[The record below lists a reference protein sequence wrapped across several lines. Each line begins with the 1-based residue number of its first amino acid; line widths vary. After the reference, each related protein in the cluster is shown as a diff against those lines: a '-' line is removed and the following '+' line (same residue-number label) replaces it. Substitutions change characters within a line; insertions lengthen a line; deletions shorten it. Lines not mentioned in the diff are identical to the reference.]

1 MACYNYNRQEDKC
14 NMLNSI
20 IKTLNQIST
29 APFRRVLF
37 LSVSISLLTTLLLWA
52 FITKIIFNTNMTSIT
67 WLEWFLDILGGGAV
81 FILLVLLLPTL
92 VGLIASIMLESICRS
107 VELVY
112 YPHLP
117 KAQGQ
122 NLYTGVLVGLKFTGT
137 MIVLNIIFLPLIVI
151 PPVYIFASWVL
162 NSYLLSREFFELVA
176 YRRLDKVNVNRMY
189 KKFRFTLIGY
199 GLVIAFI
206 SIIPVINFI
215 VPLFGTAVMLH
226 AFQRIQNIELV

>member
-1 MACYNYNRQEDKC
+1 MACYNYNRQEDKF

-20 IKTLNQIST
+20 IKTLNQIYT

-37 LSVSISLLTTLLLWA
+37 FSVSISLLTTLLLWA
-52 FITKIIFNTNMTSIT
+52 FITKIIFNANMTSIS
-67 WLEWFLDILGGGAV
+67 WLEWFLNIVGGGAV

-92 VGLIASIMLESICRS
+92 VGLIASLMLESICRS
-107 VELVY
+107 VESVY

-122 NLYTGVLVGLKFTGT
+122 TLFRGVLVGLRFTGT
-137 MIVLNIIFLPLIVI
+137 MIVLNIIFLPLVVM
-151 PPVYIFASWVL
+151 PPIYIFASWVL
-162 NSYLLSREFFELVA
+162 NGYLLSREFFELVA
-176 YRRLDKVNVNRMY
+176 YRRLDKVNVDRMF

-206 SIIPVINFI
+206 SIVPVLNFI
-215 VPLFGTAVMLH
+215 VPLFATAVMLH
-226 AFQRIQNIELV
+226 AFQRIQSIELV

>member
-162 NSYLLSREFFELVA
+162 NSYLLGREFFELVA

>member
-1 MACYNYNRQEDKC
+1 MACYNYNREEDKC

-137 MIVLNIIFLPLIVI
+137 MIVLNIIFLPLMVI

-176 YRRLDKVNVNRMY
+176 YRRLDKVNVSRMY

>member
-1 MACYNYNRQEDKC
+1 MACYNYNRKDDKC

-52 FITKIIFNTNMTSIT
+52 FIAKIIFNTNMASIT

-176 YRRLDKVNVNRMY
+176 YRRLDKVNVSRMY

>member
-1 MACYNYNRQEDKC
+1 
-14 NMLNSI
+14 MLNSI

-52 FITKIIFNTNMTSIT
+52 FIAKIIFNTNMASIT

-137 MIVLNIIFLPLIVI
+137 MILLNIIFLPLIVI

-176 YRRLDKVNVNRMY
+176 YRRLDKVNVDRMF

>member
-137 MIVLNIIFLPLIVI
+137 MIVLNIIFLPLMVI

-162 NSYLLSREFFELVA
+162 NSYLLGREFFELVA

>member
-1 MACYNYNRQEDKC
+1 
-14 NMLNSI
+14 MLNSI

-37 LSVSISLLTTLLLWA
+37 LSASISLLTTLLLWA
-52 FITKIIFNTNMTSIT
+52 FIAKIIFNANMTSIT
-67 WLEWFLDILGGGAV
+67 WLEWFLDIVGEGGV
-81 FILLVLLLPTL
+81 FILLVLFLLTL
-92 VGLIASIMLESICRS
+92 VGFIASIMLESICRS

-112 YPHLP
+112 YPHLA

-122 NLYTGVLVGLKFTGT
+122 NLFTGVLVGLRFTGT
-137 MIVLNIIFLPLIVI
+137 MIVLNIIFLPLMVI

-162 NSYLLSREFFELVA
+162 NSYLLSIEFFELVA
-176 YRRLDKVNVNRMY
+176 YRRLDKVNVSRMY

-206 SIIPVINFI
+206 SIIPINSISDFSYAD
-215 VPLFGTAVMLH
+215 L
-226 AFQRIQNIELV
+226 EK

>member
-67 WLEWFLDILGGGAV
+67 WLEWFLNILGGGAV

-137 MIVLNIIFLPLIVI
+137 MIVLNIIFLPLMVI

>member
-52 FITKIIFNTNMTSIT
+52 LITKIIFNTNMTSIT

-137 MIVLNIIFLPLIVI
+137 MIVLNIIFLPLMVI